1 MAFQSSVSAIFGS
14 MLSKVIKKKI
24 EERYKQKILYA
35 RQCDS
40 LAAHISEVCKCP
52 ISASTLKRLWGF
64 IKKERETRPREWT
77 LDLLSQYCGY
87 ETWSDLQHELAG
99 NVQKK
104 KSRIE
109 SVNCLLLKPGTKLH
123 VKFGRFVFIELHY
136 EGKGCFI
143 VTGANKSTLIINDKL
158 EIESIKLDRPVLVRK
173 LIRNGTTSTDL
184 IVGDLTGVT
193 EITSDETADKLK
205 SSNGIL
211 TNKK

>member
-1 MAFQSSVSAIFGS
+1 
-14 MLSKVIKKKI
+14 MLSKVIKEKI
-24 EERYKQKILYA
+24 EGRYRQKIRYA

-99 NVQKK
+99 NIQKK
-104 KSRIE
+104 KNRIE
-109 SVNCLLLKPGTKLH
+109 SVNCALLKPGTTLQ
-123 VKFGRFVFIELHY
+123 VRFGRFVFIELY
-136 EGKGCFI
+136 CEGKGYFL
-143 VTGANKSTLIINDKL
+143 VTGANKATLCINDRV
-158 EIESIKLDRPVLVRK
+158 EIENIKLDRPVLIRK

-184 IVGDLTGVT
+184 IIGDLTGVT
-193 EITSDETADKLK
+193 EITSNESSDKIK